1 MAIDGSTAAIAKCE
15 ESRDAQSLKDISFIC
30 STVGS
35 AGFGDA
41 LRQAR
46 AHSDGAAM
54 AYARFF
60 LHAITDNEELAF
72 FKDMSAA
79 LHEGDPGVLVG
90 QAVVAA
96 QAGIPGVAGNADAST
111 PLELTAAPPGVASQA
126 SIVTMT
132 GGVDEETDGELLAR
146 LLELIR
152 RPPAGGNRADYRRW
166 ALETPGVS
174 AAYVYPLRRGRGT
187 GDVVVTAAGDRPSGA
202 TLAAVQAHIDELR
215 PVTAKNCLVLAPTPR
230 VLDVSVAV
238 RLSGLTLAQAQA
250 QISTALSEYFAR
262 LAPGDTAVR
271 SRMEALVS
279 DITGVAD
286 RNLEQPAANFVPQV
300 DDRVVE
306 WARLGTVTVKVMA

>member
-1 MAIDGSTAAIAKCE
+1 
-15 ESRDAQSLKDISFIC
+15 
-30 STVGS
+30 
-35 AGFGDA
+35 
-41 LRQAR
+41 
-46 AHSDGAAM
+46 
-54 AYARFF
+54 
-60 LHAITDNEELAF
+60 
-72 FKDMSAA
+72 
-79 LHEGDPGVLVG
+79 
-90 QAVVAA
+90 
-96 QAGIPGVAGNADAST
+96 
-111 PLELTAAPPGVASQA
+111 
-126 SIVTMT
+126 MT

-174 AAYVYPLRRGRGT
+174 AAYVYPLRRGLGT
-187 GDVVVTAAGDRPSGA
+187 VDVVVTAAGDLPSGA

-286 RNLEQPAANFVPQV
+286 RNLEQPGVGIKPVAGSQPEEGAGQHDEEHAQGHHDAEGPEQRAHRRHGVHGGLVNLLFGSLA
-300 DDRVVE
+300 RVIHIAHQQQGVAQPLQIYGVI
-306 WARLGTVTVKVMA
+306 WLQRRSRLRRVLWFG

>member
-1 MAIDGSTAAIAKCE
+1 M
-15 ESRDAQSLKDISFIC
+15 
-30 STVGS
+30 
-35 AGFGDA
+35 
-41 LRQAR
+41 
-46 AHSDGAAM
+46 
-54 AYARFF
+54 
-60 LHAITDNEELAF
+60 
-72 FKDMSAA
+72 
-79 LHEGDPGVLVG
+79 
-90 QAVVAA
+90 
-96 QAGIPGVAGNADAST
+96 
-111 PLELTAAPPGVASQA
+111 
-126 SIVTMT
+126 
-132 GGVDEETDGELLAR
+132 
-146 LLELIR
+146 
-152 RPPAGGNRADYRRW
+152 
-166 ALETPGVS
+166 
-174 AAYVYPLRRGRGT
+174 
-187 GDVVVTAAGDRPSGA
+187 
-202 TLAAVQAHIDELR
+202 QAHIDELR